1 MSDRPADESPPVLH
15 VLLVRYT
22 APPAE
27 VAPHV
32 PGHVAYL
39 RRWHADGMFLLSG
52 QTVPDDLGGVI
63 LAVGD
68 RERVE
73 RAAAEDPFAVAGVAA
88 YDIVTVEAGRADA
101 RLRALLGGA

>member
-1 MSDRPADESPPVLH
+1 MLH

-22 APPAE
+22 APIDE

-39 RRWHADGMFLLSG
+39 ERAHADGTFLLSG
-52 QTVPDDLGGVI
+52 QTVPDDVGGVI
-63 LAVGD
+63 LAAGS

-73 RAAAEDPFAVAGVAA
+73 KVAAGDPFAVAGVAA
-88 YDIVTVEAGRADA
+88 YEIVTVDPGRVHDGLRELLARSAGAA
-101 RLRALLGGA
+101 